1 MNYKKIAKTLSGIL
15 DPDIRQDS
23 IEKALE
29 RAYLTGKSDEALE
42 RLKLLI
48 KKDFTN

>member
-1 MNYKKIAKTLSGIL
+1 MNYKKIAQVVSGIL
-15 DPDIRQDS
+15 DPEVRQEAT
-23 IEKALE
+23 EKALE

-48 KKDFTN
+48 KKDYE